1 MKSSMSMPQ
10 ATSQR
15 AARKKLKAAE
25 RVQEAAD
32 ARRRRCAM
40 AAEEAKNA
48 VEIFDG
54 QVPSF
59 LIDDDKYKALKAK
72 RQEAMSD

>member
-1 MKSSMSMPQ
+1 
-10 ATSQR
+10 
-15 AARKKLKAAE
+15 
-25 RVQEAAD
+25 
-32 ARRRRCAM
+32 M
-40 AAEEAKNA
+40 AAEEAKHD

-72 RQEAMSD
+72 RQEAMSSD